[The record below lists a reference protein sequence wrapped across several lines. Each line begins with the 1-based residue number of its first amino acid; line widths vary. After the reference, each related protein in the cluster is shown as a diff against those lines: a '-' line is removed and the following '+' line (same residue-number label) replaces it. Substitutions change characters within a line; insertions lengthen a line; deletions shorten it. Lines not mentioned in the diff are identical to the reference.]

1 MSDDDDLTM
10 PPQGDAGEPPR
21 MTVVPPQ
28 SGLAVKQKSDDTKG
42 VETQYGDGDG
52 GPPNGPDGDNDGAPG
67 KRIHSDDLIQAL
79 KDSAP
84 DGITFFRALLHLAFL
99 DRCMG
104 QPIDKNE
111 ADIFEK
117 QLGCILSS
125 PRIRVAK

>member
-1 MSDDDDLTM
+1 MTDDDDLTM

-21 MTVVPPQ
+21 MTIVTPQ
-28 SGLAVKQKSDDTKG
+28 STLAAKQKPDDGKSA
-42 VETQYGDGDG
+42 ETQFGDGDG
-52 GPPNGPDGDNDGAPG
+52 PPPGSDDDNQGAPE
-67 KRIHSDDLIQAL
+67 KRIHSDELIQAL

-84 DGITFFRALLHLAFL
+84 DGMTFFRALLHLAFL

-111 ADIFEK
+111 AEIFEK

>member
-1 MSDDDDLTM
+1 MTDDDDLAM

-21 MTVVPPQ
+21 MTVVTHQ
-28 SGLAVKQKSDDTKG
+28 SGLAAKQKPDDTKSA
-42 VETQYGDGDG
+42 EAQYGDGDG
-52 GPPNGPDGDNDGAPG
+52 PPGAPDGENDGAPE
-67 KRIHSDDLIQAL
+67 KRIHSDELIQAL

-84 DGITFFRALLHLAFL
+84 DGMTFFRALLHLAFL

-111 ADIFEK
+111 AEIFEK